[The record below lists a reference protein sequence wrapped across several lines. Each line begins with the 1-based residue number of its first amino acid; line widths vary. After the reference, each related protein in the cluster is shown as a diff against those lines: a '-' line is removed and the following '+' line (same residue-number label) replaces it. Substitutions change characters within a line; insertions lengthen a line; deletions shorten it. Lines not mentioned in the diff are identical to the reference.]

1 MQTIPE
7 NKHPVLFQDH
17 IDQQGVVV
25 VEVGSMPT
33 GDRPFQSENLVI
45 GVCLE
50 GSADFMYDLQPR
62 RFEPYDVGVVLP
74 NHIFSYSSVS
84 PDYRATLII
93 ISPSMYKSIIHRE
106 SFIDYQKYH
115 HRPALTL
122 TDEQFIK
129 VKDIIQVIRYIS
141 ESAHPRRKE
150 ALGNLLDILFYA
162 LTRYRGEEKTEKVAN
177 TRGEQL
183 FRNFYDLLLVHYNKQ
198 HTAIWYAEQLNLTA
212 KYFSIT
218 IQRATG
224 KTPSEWIS
232 EMLVEQAKRLL
243 SNRRDMTVQQVAYE
257 LGFKENATF
266 CYFFKQQTGLRPS
279 EFRKKNG
286 TNS

>member
-7 NKHPVLFQDH
+7 KQHPILFQDH
-17 IDQQGVVV
+17 INQQGVVV
-25 VEVGSMPT
+25 EEVHSLPT

-129 VKDIIQVIRYIS
+129 VKDMIRVLRYIS

-183 FRNFYDLLLVHYNKQ
+183 FRKFYDLLLQNYNKQ
-198 HTAIWYAEQLNLTA
+198 HTAIWYAEQLNLTP
-212 KYFSIT
+212 KYFSLA
-218 IQRATG
+218 IQLATG

>member
-1 MQTIPE
+1 MQNIPE
-7 NKHPVLFQDH
+7 NKHPVLFQDY
-17 IDQQGVVV
+17 IDHQGVVV
-25 VEVGSMPT
+25 EEVHSLPT

-62 RFEPYDVGVVLP
+62 RFEPHDIGVTLP

-84 PDYRATLII
+84 PDYRATLVI
-93 ISPSMYKSIIHRE
+93 ISPAIYKYLIHRE

-115 HRPALTL
+115 NRPALTL
-122 TDEQFIK
+122 TDEQFGK
-129 VKDIIQVIRYIS
+129 VKDIIQVLRYIS

-162 LTRYRGEEKTEKVAN
+162 LTRYRGEEKAEKVAN

-183 FRNFYDLLLVHYNKQ
+183 FRKFYDLLLVHYNKQ

-212 KYFSIT
+212 KYFSLT
-218 IQRATG
+218 IQCATG
-224 KTPSEWIS
+224 KTPSKWIA
-232 EMLVEQAKRLL
+232 EMLTEQAKGLL
-243 SNRRDMTVQQVAYE
+243 TNRRDMTVQQVAYE

-279 EFRKKNG
+279 EFRKSNKII
-286 TNS
+286 S

>member
-7 NKHPVLFQDH
+7 NQHPILFQDH

-25 VEVGSMPT
+25 EEVHSLPT

-84 PDYRATLII
+84 PDYRATLVI
-93 ISPSMYKSIIHRE
+93 ISPAIYKYLIHRE

-115 HRPALTL
+115 NSPALTL
-122 TDEQFIK
+122 TEEQFGK
-129 VKDIIQVIRYIS
+129 VHDFAQVLRHTS
-141 ESAHPRRKE
+141 KSDHPRRQE
-150 ALGNLLDILFYA
+150 MQVHLLDILFYA
-162 LTRYRGEEKTEKVAN
+162 LTRYRGEEKREKVAN

-183 FRNFYDLLLVHYNKQ
+183 FRKFYDLLLVHYNKQ

-232 EMLVEQAKRLL
+232 EMLVEQSKRLL

>member
-7 NKHPVLFQDH
+7 KQHPILFQDH
-17 IDQQGVVV
+17 INQQGVVV

-33 GDRPFQSENLVI
+33 KDRPFQSDNLVI
-45 GVCLE
+45 GMCTA
-50 GSADFMYDLQPR
+50 GTAAFMYDLQPR
-62 RFEPYDVGVVLP
+62 QFAPQDIGVTLP
-74 NHIFSYSSVS
+74 NHIFTYSTVS

-129 VKDIIQVIRYIS
+129 VKDIIRVLRYIS

-162 LTRYRGEEKTEKVAN
+162 LTRYRGEEKAEKVAN

-183 FRNFYDLLLVHYNKQ
+183 FRIFYDLLLQNYNKQ

-212 KYFSIT
+212 KYFSVT

-232 EMLVEQAKRLL
+232 EMLVEQSKRLL

-266 CYFFKQQTGLRPS
+266 CYFFKQQTGMRPS
-279 EFRKKNG
+279 EFRKSNKII
-286 TNS
+286 S